1 MLYIKNG
8 RLYTQSYSY
17 VVPDELCLIPDTFE
31 TSPDTITLE
40 TLDGKFQL
48 MLRPYDTE
56 KTPLEELI
64 GMLECCGH
72 VKMSEI
78 LDIDR
83 GGMIGK
89 GVFYRSDSWR
99 YEHYEERSR
108 YAMNEDGQNAF
119 ELYIEHEVQD
129 EAERN
134 LITEFMERTNVKA
147 LLESIKYEPQVCK
160 KILNEN

>member
-17 VVPDELCLIPDTFE
+17 IVPDELCLIPDTFE

-48 MLRPYDTE
+48 MIRPYDTE
-56 KTPLEELI
+56 KTPIEELSS
-64 GMLECCGH
+64 MLEYCGH

-108 YAMNEDGQNAF
+108 YAMNDDGQNAL

-129 EAERN
+129 ESERN
-134 LITEFMERTNVKA
+134 KIKEFMEQPKVKA
-147 LLESIKYEPQVCK
+147 LLESIRYEPQVCE
-160 KILNEN
+160 KILNGN

>member
-17 VVPDELCLIPDTFE
+17 IVPDELCLIPDTFE

-48 MLRPYDTE
+48 MIRPYDTE
-56 KTPLEELI
+56 KTPLEELSS
-64 GMLECCGH
+64 MLEYCGH

-89 GVFYRSDSWR
+89 GVFSIVEDAHERERGFITIMKHYTGRTDWTFDESLMKRTAIYRLDVREWSCK
-99 YEHYEERSR
+99 
-108 YAMNEDGQNAF
+108 
-119 ELYIEHEVQD
+119 EHE
-129 EAERN
+129 
-134 LITEFMERTNVKA
+134 
-147 LLESIKYEPQVCK
+147 
-160 KILNEN
+160 

>member
-8 RLYTQSYSY
+8 RLYTQSFSY
-17 VVPDELCLIPDTFE
+17 IVPDELCLIPDTFE

-40 TLDGKFQL
+40 TLDGKFQI
-48 MLRPYDTE
+48 MLRPYDSE
-56 KTPLEELI
+56 KSPLDELSS
-64 GMLECCGH
+64 MLEYGNY
-72 VKMSEI
+72 VKLSEI

-83 GGMIGK
+83 GGMMGK

-129 EAERN
+129 DSERDQVRA
-134 LITEFMERTNVKA
+134 FMEQPNIKA
-147 LLESIKYEPQVCK
+147 LIDSIRYEPDVCK
-160 KILNEN
+160 KVMHG

>member
-56 KTPLEELI
+56 KTPLEELSS
-64 GMLECCGH
+64 MLECCGH

-83 GGMIGK
+83 GGMIGN

-134 LITEFMERTNVKA
+134 TIKAFMERTNVKA

-160 KILNEN
+160 KILNGN